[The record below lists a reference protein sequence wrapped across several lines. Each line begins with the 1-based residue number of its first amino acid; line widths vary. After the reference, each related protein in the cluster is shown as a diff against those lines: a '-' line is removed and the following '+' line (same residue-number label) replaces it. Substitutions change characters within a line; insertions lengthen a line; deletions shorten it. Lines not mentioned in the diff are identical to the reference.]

1 MPGQPEFQQRLQ
13 SIERLLGEIEG
24 AADPNLRASVQELV
38 QLVMDL
44 HGAGIERILELVRA
58 TGDEG
63 DGLVHRLG
71 RDELVA
77 SLLVL
82 YGLHPLTLE
91 DRVIQAVEKARL
103 RMRSNEGEVE
113 LLSVQDGTV
122 RLRIKA
128 NGRGCGSTAQALKEI
143 VENAVY
149 QGAPDIA
156 SLVIEGAEDKQ
167 GFVSLEML
175 QGTAHSPNILNGLSL
190 TAAEKASL

>member
-24 AADPNLRASVQELV
+24 AANPNLRASVQELV

-63 DGLVHRLG
+63 DALVHKLG

-91 DRVIQAVEKARL
+91 DRVTQAVDKARL
-103 RMRSNEGEVE
+103 RMRSHEGEVE
-113 LLSVQDGTV
+113 LLSVQDGAV
-122 RLRIKA
+122 RLRLKA
-128 NGRGCGSTAQALKEI
+128 NGHGCGSTAQALKEI

-149 QGAPDIA
+149 QSAPDIT

-175 QGTAHSPNILNGLSL
+175 QGTAPPSHIMNGLSL
-190 TAAEKASL
+190 TAAEKGSL